1 MQSPFLRVCR
11 YSYPRGGSPQHRP
24 LFGTRVDLISASNRR
39 AGNPPPVERCQ
50 IFWNQQ
56 VGFESTRQL
65 GTRRRRAQKTPLVSR
80 SKRGFILDERSSL
93 GAPMFSSICRC
104 RRSSQVEDGSA
115 RLRLRPRSKGTP
127 AVPRGWV
134 SRTRPFRSDAFRPT
148 RSPQPFDRGRRDK
161 EVEQSDMPYL
171 QTALH
176 EAQRPRR

>member
-24 LFGTRVDLISASNRR
+24 LFGTSVDLISASNRR

-65 GTRRRRAQKTPLVSR
+65 GTRRRPAQKTPAGLR

-104 RRSSQVEDGSA
+104 R
-115 RLRLRPRSKGTP
+115 LRPRSKGTL

-161 EVEQSDMPYL
+161 EVEQSDMRYL